1 MWPNIVDI
9 GSVLDQQKSVFIFIR
24 DRFLLIK
31 GWPIDILCE
40 TIPRADSSKIHVI
53 AQHVKAMTW
62 KYRIEINIKYLISM
76 TNRPICNALICT
88 GCIRLIR
95 KSHFGKI
102 SCLSDS
108 TFQCVSLWLLDFIF
122 VLFLDVK
129 WLQNF
134 KYYLTWYL
142 TTFQYLQCCII
153 LSFVLWFC
161 VPKPLQTIKHYFKR
175 RNTSIMTSP
184 YQCKN
189 TLHRAKHCNNTSRL
203 KIPGIQTLNGTKD
216 QEG

>member
-1 MWPNIVDI
+1 M
-9 GSVLDQQKSVFIFIR
+9 
-24 DRFLLIK
+24 
-31 GWPIDILCE
+31 
-40 TIPRADSSKIHVI
+40 A
-53 AQHVKAMTW
+53 
-62 KYRIEINIKYLISM
+62 
-76 TNRPICNALICT
+76 NRPIVNALICT

-189 TLHRAKHCNNTSRL
+189 TLHRSEYCWMNRKTYFTWKWLIL
-203 KIPGIQTLNGTKD
+203 KYFKTWVAASWYTILRGGRRFIFISKISQSFILVKQKSSYTVNCTLGYKNRYIRPLYNFAAFLWKFLIYMIRIAYN
-216 QEG
+216 